1 MIRLS
6 NSSGSRGCADI
17 YFEEHPDAIE
27 ALELVKQALQKATKI
42 EWRDDVDALLSAYT
56 SSR

>member
-17 YFEEHPDAIE
+17 YFEEHTEAIE

-42 EWRDDVDALLSAYT
+42 EWRDDVDAPLSA
-56 SSR
+56 